1 MCVFIHSFDI
11 FIFFSPF
18 VIFRILSLFNPLRPA
33 SWNEQGNL
41 TEIIK
46 FPTQSEAVGVQTNHP
61 SFTDLQR
68 DFDLIAL
75 YRLQSAA
82 MMDT

>member
-11 FIFFSPF
+11 FLFF
-18 VIFRILSLFNPLRPA
+18 FRILSLFNPLRPA